1 MKFDVPQAPAC
12 LNNYVSVGGTLQ
24 AIIIVLFGVFTKYD
38 YDGYNMGQ
46 YGMLQ
51 DVNVMI
57 FVGFG
62 FLFNLL
68 PKYGWAAV
76 SIVLAIGAMAIP
88 WGIVCFGWIMEG
100 QTAVGSVTVSLGSIA
115 NGIFMACS
123 CLIAVATVLGRTS
136 LQQNVILMFCMMPA
150 YAFNQWVVTEIGA
163 KDTGGTILIH
173 CFGAMFGF
181 GVSWMLGHKEEHGM
195 TRRKDFS
202 EEANHNTNLMALL
215 GTLFL
220 WCYYPSF
227 NGWAPELEPQH
238 IASQIGTGLVP
249 WHEDGAKFRATF
261 NTYLGLIGAA
271 VTAILISDSSK
282 AIKKNV
288 MIHMQTGVLAGGVTM
303 GCLCDMY
310 LEPWGALLL
319 GCVGGAVAC
328 LGIHFVTPALEKIKV
343 HDTCDCMAL
352 HGICAFFSVF
362 ASCIAFATPANAH
375 YLQQYG
381 VSAGMQA
388 GKQIAGIFACS
399 AIGIGLALPTGLIM
413 AMFAK
418 DDHWYD
424 QEAHV
429 ITHHT
434 DMNSE

>member
-1 MKFDVPQAPAC
+1 MVSFNAPPVPKAI
-12 LNNYVSVGGTLQ
+12 NSYVSVGGTLQ
-24 AIIIVLFGVFTKYD
+24 LVILVLFGVFTRYE
-38 YDGYNMGQ
+38 YGTYSAGQ
-46 YGMLQ
+46 YGMMQ

-68 PKYGWAAV
+68 PKYGWSAI

-88 WGIVCFGWIMEG
+88 WGIVCFGWIFNGNTEVSSIE
-100 QTAVGSVTVSLGSIA
+100 VGLDSIA

-136 LQQNVILMFCMMPA
+136 LQQNVILMFCMMPC
-150 YAFNQWVVTEIGA
+150 YAFNAWVVMEKIGA

-173 CFGAMFGF
+173 AFGAFFGF
-181 GVSWMLGHKEEHGM
+181 GVSWMLGHKEEHGLK
-195 TRRKDFS
+195 RRFD
-202 EEANHNTNLMALL
+202 EEANHQTNLMALL

-227 NGWAPELEPQH
+227 NGYAPEEEPNFL
-238 IASQIGTGLVP
+238 ANSYTGPIPQDVVA
-249 WHEDGAKFRATF
+249 WSADGAKFRATF

-282 AIKKNV
+282 AIKANV

-310 LEPWGALLL
+310 IEPWGALLL
-319 GCVGGAVAC
+319 GCVGGTVAC
-328 LGIHFVTPALEKIKV
+328 LGINFVTPALEKIKV

-362 ASCIAFATPANAH
+362 ASCIAFATDSNAH
-375 YLQQYG
+375 YLYKYG
-381 VSAGMQA
+381 TTAGTQA
-388 GKQIAGIFACS
+388 GLQIAGIFACATIGTVL
-399 AIGIGLALPTGLIM
+399 AIPTGFLM
-413 AMFAK
+413 SMFK
-418 DDHWYD
+418 SDDHWYD
-424 QEAHV
+424 QEAHLL
-429 ITHHT
+429 
-434 DMNSE
+434 D

>member
-1 MKFDVPQAPAC
+1 MNRFIT
-12 LNNYVSVGGTLQ
+12 VGGFLQ
-24 AIIIVLFGVFTKYD
+24 LVILILFGVFTKYE
-38 YDGYNMGQ
+38 YGSYSSGQ
-46 YGMLQ
+46 YGMFQ

-68 PKYGWAAV
+68 PRYGWAAI

-88 WGIVCFGWIMEG
+88 WGIVCFGWIFNGDTEVSSIG
-100 QTAVGSVTVSLGSIA
+100 VGLDSIA

-123 CLIAVATVLGRTS
+123 CLIAVATVLGRS
-136 LQQNVILMFCMMPA
+136 SIQQNVILMFCMMPC
-150 YAFNQWVVTEIGA
+150 YAFNAWVVMEKIGA

-173 CFGAMFGF
+173 AFGAFFGF
-181 GVSWMLGHKEEHGM
+181 GVSWMLGHKEDHE
-195 TRRKDFS
+195 TPRRRFS

-227 NGWAPELEPQH
+227 NGFAPETEVNFN
-238 IASQIGTGLVP
+238 AVGYTGPAMPADMVP
-249 WHEDGAKFRATF
+249 WNENGAKFRATF

-282 AIKKNV
+282 SIKSNV

-310 LEPWGALLL
+310 IAPWGALLL
-319 GCVGGAVAC
+319 GCVGGTVAC
-328 LGIHFVTPALEKIKV
+328 LGINFVTEALEKIKV

-362 ASCIAFATPANAH
+362 ASCIAFATPENAH
-375 YLQQYG
+375 YLHVRNQT
-381 VSAGMQA
+381 AGTQA
-388 GKQIAGIFACS
+388 GLQIAGVFACA
-399 AIGIGLALPTGLIM
+399 AIGTILAIPTGYLM
-413 AMFAK
+413 AMFNN

-424 QEAHV
+424 QEAHLLGK
-429 ITHHT
+429 
-434 DMNSE
+434 NEE

>member
-1 MKFDVPQAPAC
+1 M
-12 LNNYVSVGGTLQ
+12 
-24 AIIIVLFGVFTKYD
+24 
-38 YDGYNMGQ
+38 M
-46 YGMLQ
+46 Q

-68 PKYGWAAV
+68 PKYGWSAI

-88 WGIVCFGWIMEG
+88 WGIVCAGWIVAG
-100 QTAVGSVTVSLGSIA
+100 QIGVGDVTVGLGQIA

-136 LQQNVILMFCMMPA
+136 LQQNVILMFCMMPC
-150 YAFNQWVVTEIGA
+150 YAFNQWVVGDKIGA

-181 GVSWMLGHKEEHGM
+181 GVSWMLGHKDSHGM
-195 TRRKDFS
+195 KRREFS
-202 EEANHNTNLMALL
+202 EEANHDTNLMALL

-227 NGWAPELEPQH
+227 NGYAPEGEPQYDAQYAADH
-238 IASQIGTGLVP
+238 GMVEWSA
-249 WHEDGAKFRATF
+249 DGAKFRATF

-282 AIKKNV
+282 SIKANV

-310 LEPWGALLL
+310 IEPWGALLL
-319 GCVGGAVAC
+319 GCVGGTIAC
-328 LGIHFVTPALEKIKV
+328 LGINHVTPALEKIKV

-362 ASCIAFATPANAH
+362 ASCIAFATKQNEH
-375 YLQQYG
+375 YLELYQG
-381 VSAGMQA
+381 VGGSAGTQA
-388 GKQIAGIFACS
+388 GLQIAGIVACS
-399 AIGIGLALPTGLIM
+399 AIGVGLAIPTGFIM
-413 AMFAK
+413 AMFK
-418 DDHWYD
+418 EDDHWYD
-424 QEAHV
+424 QEAHL
-429 ITHHT
+429 I
-434 DMNSE
+434 N

>member
-1 MKFDVPQAPAC
+1 
-12 LNNYVSVGGTLQ
+12 
-24 AIIIVLFGVFTKYD
+24 
-38 YDGYNMGQ
+38 
-46 YGMLQ
+46 
-51 DVNVMI
+51 
-57 FVGFG
+57 
-62 FLFNLL
+62 
-68 PKYGWAAV
+68 
-76 SIVLAIGAMAIP
+76 
-88 WGIVCFGWIMEG
+88 
-100 QTAVGSVTVSLGSIA
+100 
-115 NGIFMACS
+115 
-123 CLIAVATVLGRTS
+123 
-136 LQQNVILMFCMMPA
+136 MFCMMPA
-150 YAFNQWVVTEIGA
+150 YAFNQWVVMEKIGA

-181 GVSWMLGHKEEHGM
+181 GVSWMLGHKKEEDGGGM
-195 TRRKDFS
+195 KRRNFD

-227 NGWAPELEPQH
+227 NGWAPETEPQH
-238 IASQIGTGLVP
+238 LSTQASLDLVA
-249 WHEDGAKFRATF
+249 WDADGAKFRATF

-282 AIKKNV
+282 AIKANT

-310 LEPWGALLL
+310 LEPWGALVL

-328 LGIHFVTPALEKIKV
+328 LGIQFITPALEKIGV

-375 YLQQYG
+375 YLSVYSA
-381 VSAGMQA
+381 SAGTQA

-413 AMFAK
+413 AMFK
-418 DDHWYD
+418 VDDHWYD
-424 QEAHV
+424 QEAHL
-429 ITHHT
+429 I
-434 DMNSE
+434 N

>member
-1 MKFDVPQAPAC
+1 M
-12 LNNYVSVGGTLQ
+12 
-24 AIIIVLFGVFTKYD
+24 
-38 YDGYNMGQ
+38 M
-46 YGMLQ
+46 Q

-68 PKYGWAAV
+68 PKYGWSAI

-88 WGIVCFGWIMEG
+88 WGIVCAGWINAG
-100 QTAVGSVTVSLGSIA
+100 QTEISSVTVGLGQIA

-150 YAFNQWVVTEIGA
+150 YAFNQWVVGDKIGA

-181 GVSWMLGHKEEHGM
+181 GVSWMLGHKDSHGM
-195 TRRKDFS
+195 KRREFS
-202 EEANHNTNLMALL
+202 EEANHDTNLMALL

-227 NGWAPELEPQH
+227 NGYAPEGEPQYDAQYAADH
-238 IASQIGTGLVP
+238 GMVEWSA
-249 WHEDGAKFRATF
+249 DGAKFRATF

-282 AIKKNV
+282 SIKANV

-310 LEPWGALLL
+310 IEPWGALLL
-319 GCVGGAVAC
+319 GCVGGTIAC
-328 LGIHFVTPALEKIKV
+328 LGINYVTPVLEKIKV

-362 ASCIAFATPANAH
+362 ASCIAFATKQNEH
-375 YLQQYG
+375 YLAAYAT
-381 VSAGMQA
+381 SAGIQA
-388 GKQIAGIFACS
+388 GKQIAGIFTCS
-399 AIGIGLALPTGLIM
+399 AIGIGLAVPTGLIM
-413 AMFAK
+413 AMFK
-418 DDHWYD
+418 RDDHWYD
-424 QEAHV
+424 QEAHL
-429 ITHHT
+429 IEHH
-434 DMNSE
+434 D

>member
-1 MKFDVPQAPAC
+1 MVSFTIPEAPKAI
-12 LNNYVSVGGTLQ
+12 NNYVSVGGALQ

-38 YDGYNMGQ
+38 YSDYNTGQ

-68 PKYGWAAV
+68 PKYGWAAI

-88 WGIVCFGWIMEG
+88 WGIVCNGWIIDG
-100 QTAVGSVTVSLGSIA
+100 QNEVGSVTVSLATIA

-150 YAFNQWVVTEIGA
+150 YAFNQWVVMEKIGA

-181 GVSWMLGHKEEHGM
+181 GVSWMLGHNKDHGM
-195 TRRKDFS
+195 KRRDFDES
-202 EEANHNTNLMALL
+202 ANHNTNLMALL

-227 NGWAPELEPQH
+227 NGWAPETEPAH
-238 IASQIGTGLVP
+238 LASQASLDLVA
-249 WHEDGAKFRATF
+249 WNEDGAKFRATF

-282 AIKKNV
+282 AIKANT

-310 LEPWGALLL
+310 LEPWGALVL

-328 LGIHFVTPALEKIKV
+328 LGIQFITPALEKIGV

-362 ASCIAFATPANAH
+362 ASCIAFATPANEH
-375 YLQQYG
+375 YLSIYST
-381 VSAGMQA
+381 SASIQA

-399 AIGIGLALPTGLIM
+399 AIGVGLALPTGLIM
-413 AMFAK
+413 AMFK
-418 DDHWYD
+418 RDDHWYD
-424 QEAHV
+424 QEAHL
-429 ITHHT
+429 IETH
-434 DMNSE
+434 E